1 MSHTRLP
8 TATAA
13 RNPTASLSR
22 RPMSVPRKQVNERS
36 RDHARERREDL
47 APVHAAFI
55 TPQRQSAQENPTRKA
70 RPNPRAFS
78 PQSICPQPNHS
89 RDERAQLKSAAR
101 IFSLQRIVWVAG
113 SNPAGITIHLGSRLC
128 ENSHVELARRNFVSI
143 TLNRNRTALAVIVE
157 RRKGRKQFCAFSARA
172 RRSGRFLS
180 RPRTANRLE
189 R

>member
-13 RNPTASLSR
+13 RNPTASPSR

-89 RDERAQLKSAAR
+89 RDERAQLTSAAR

-113 SNPAGITIHLGSRLC
+113 SH
-128 ENSHVELARRNFVSI
+128 SHVELARRNFVSI